1 MFKKVVSLM
10 IFMCIIFSMMT
21 ACSNSSKYVNK
32 GKDRVVSSSKA
43 DSLENETKNKDS
55 EPQVAILKNLENNI
69 KGVFE
74 GTAKIES
81 SLIGETKDG
90 HIKLE
95 VAQNNDIKVVINDPK
110 SGKYIG
116 FIYKDNSQN
125 VYLISS
131 SFKDSAVKIVDKS
144 YLSCM
149 KDHMINYI
157 IDAAMYNNLLT
168 ISDDNSKMKISFN
181 NSSLYDCICNVLDII
196 NSKYEEVYKLTKSD
210 KTFMEWAENIIGDEY
225 DLSSGLSKNALM
237 YLTAQIGFSYSQ
249 KLIADI
255 ENVISCT
262 ILFNNEEVNHE
273 DTLSIDIDLE
283 ITDHETNDS
292 VFYLI
297 GNIVRTGDSS
307 DKIDIPENILTEIPE
322 EIAPDNDDES
332 PLSNDSDLPLDSSEN
347 AEKDEKAPVE
357 TDSERDLALD
367 SEPELHFDEKPE

>member
-1 MFKKVVSLM
+1 
-10 IFMCIIFSMMT
+10 
-21 ACSNSSKYVNK
+21 
-32 GKDRVVSSSKA
+32 
-43 DSLENETKNKDS
+43 
-55 EPQVAILKNLENNI
+55 
-69 KGVFE
+69 
-74 GTAKIES
+74 
-81 SLIGETKDG
+81 
-90 HIKLE
+90 
-95 VAQNNDIKVVINDPK
+95 
-110 SGKYIG
+110 
-116 FIYKDNSQN
+116 
-125 VYLISS
+125 
-131 SFKDSAVKIVDKS
+131 
-144 YLSCM
+144 
-149 KDHMINYI
+149 
-157 IDAAMYNNLLT
+157 
-168 ISDDNSKMKISFN
+168 
-181 NSSLYDCICNVLDII
+181 
-196 NSKYEEVYKLTKSD
+196 
-210 KTFMEWAENIIGDEY
+210 
-225 DLSSGLSKNALM
+225 M

-283 ITDHETNDS
+283 ITDYETNDS

-357 TDSERDLALD
+357 TDSERDLTLD